1 MTPALTIATTVLFF
15 SLFSSSSSSSSF
27 SSPCNKHD
35 EKALLAFK
43 SSFHYN
49 TLTSWSQ
56 STDCC
61 SSWDHVGCD
70 GDTGR
75 VTSLRFSN
83 DYEEPRPVSLNGSI
97 PAAIGDLSSLESVA
111 FSRVPGLRGRIPSQL
126 AKLDK
131 LKHLVIYLT
140 RVSGPVPPFLSK
152 LTALTQLSLAG
163 NRLSGAIPPSLGS
176 LVHLTDMVLF
186 GNRLTGSIPFSL
198 FTKLA
203 NLTTLDLSRN
213 RLTGPIP
220 RSLADVSSL
229 SFVFFDGNRL
239 TGDASFLFG
248 RSRPVSQL
256 NLARNE
262 LSFDFG
268 GVEFPLSM
276 GYMDV
281 SHNKIYG
288 SISAQIT
295 ELTRLSYIDVSY
307 NKLCGKIPSGGN
319 FTLFSADSYAHNKC
333 LCGEPLQP
341 CNK

>member
-1 MTPALTIATTVLFF
+1 MTPALTIATTILFF
-15 SLFSSSSSSSSF
+15 SLFSSSSSSSA
-27 SSPCNKHD
+27 CNKHD

-49 TLTSWSQ
+49 TLTSWSK

-70 GDTGR
+70 SDTGR

-83 DYEEPRPVSLNGSI
+83 DYENPRPVSLNGSI
-97 PAAIGDLSSLESVA
+97 PATIGDLSSLESLT
-111 FSRVPGLRGRIPSQL
+111 FSRVDGLRGRIPSQL
-126 AKLDK
+126 AKIDK

-140 RVSGPVPPFLSK
+140 RVSGTVPPFLSK

-176 LVHLTDMVLF
+176 LVHLTDMVLS
-186 GNRLTGSIPFSL
+186 GNRLTGSIPASL
-198 FTKLA
+198 FRKLA

-220 RSLADVSSL
+220 RSLAGLSSIA
-229 SFVFFDGNRL
+229 FVFFHGNRL

-248 RSRPVSQL
+248 KSRPVSQL
-256 NLARNE
+256 NLAGNE
-262 LSFDFG
+262 LAFDFSR
-268 GVEFPLSM
+268 VEFPLSM

-281 SHNKIYG
+281 SNNKIYG
-288 SISAQIT
+288 SIPAQIT
-295 ELTRLSYIDVSY
+295 ELTRLTYIDVSY

-319 FTLFSADSYAHNKC
+319 FALFSADSYAHNKC

-341 CNK
+341 CK

>member
-1 MTPALTIATTVLFF
+1 MTPALTIAITILFF
-15 SLFSSSSSSSSF
+15 SLFSSSSSSA
-27 SSPCNKHD
+27 CNKHD

-43 SSFHYN
+43 SSFHYS
-49 TLTSWSQ
+49 TLTSWSK

-70 GDTGR
+70 SSTGH

-83 DYEEPRPVSLNGSI
+83 DYENPRPVSLNGFI
-97 PAAIGDLSSLESVA
+97 PGAIGDLSSLESLT
-111 FSRVPGLRGRIPSQL
+111 FSCVDGLRGRIPSRL
-126 AKLDK
+126 VKLEK

-140 RVSGPVPPFLSK
+140 RVSGPVPPLLSK

-176 LVHLTDMVLF
+176 LIHLTDMLLS
-186 GNRLTGSIPFSL
+186 GNRLRGSIPTSL
-198 FTKLA
+198 FSKLA

-220 RSLADVSSL
+220 RSLAGLSSL
-229 SFVFFDGNRL
+229 AFVLFHGNRL
-239 TGDASFLFG
+239 TEDASFLFG
-248 RSRPVSQL
+248 RSRLVSQL
-256 NLARNE
+256 NLAGNE
-262 LSFDFG
+262 LAFDFSR
-268 GVEFPLSM
+268 VKFPLSM

-295 ELTRLSYIDVSY
+295 ELTRLSYTWATISFAERYRAEGASHCSVRTPMRTT
-307 NKLCGKIPSGGN
+307 N
-319 FTLFSADSYAHNKC
+319 AYAENHCSHASKR
-333 LCGEPLQP
+333 
-341 CNK
+341 